1 MGIHLAGAARLIRLT
16 SRDQT
21 VNFEEPGIDRAM
33 QRLVRESFIFH
44 VTTSLPFQQE
54 GRHHGDIEGA
64 LALAEEAIS
73 RYCDSQSAIHIDS
86 PVLGFSP
93 QLFRCIYIVYRLY
106 RVSDRERVGLE
117 ACQRIDD
124 DLCRWEDRT
133 IASTRRPTDVLW
145 MGPKLYILGCRILL
159 RRISPSGLM
168 PALSIPQLAQEGM
181 DNIRRLQP
189 AQDYYADYY
198 CWPFLVI
205 GMNLG
210 DRRERDSLMRQV
222 RSFEAATNNGTMR
235 RLVDIL
241 RLYWDAH

>member
-1 MGIHLAGAARLIRLT
+1 LIRLT

-21 VNFEEPGIDRAM
+21 VDFQESGIDQAM
-33 QRLVRESFIFH
+33 QSLVRESFIFH
-44 VTTSLPFQQE
+44 VTTSHPFQQDS
-54 GRHHGDIEGA
+54 RHYSDTEEA

-73 RYCDSQSAIHIDS
+73 RYRDSQSAIHIDS
-86 PVLGFSP
+86 PVLGFP
-93 QLFRCIYIVYRLY
+93 PKLFRCIYIVYRLY
-106 RVSDRERVGLE
+106 QTSDQERVGLE

-124 DLCRWEDRT
+124 DLSRWEDCT

-168 PALSIPQLAQEGM
+168 PALSISQLAQESM
-181 DNIRRLQP
+181 DNIRQLRP

-210 DRRERDSLMRQV
+210 DKRERDSLLRQV

-241 RLYWDAH
+241 RLYWETH